1 MHGQVRKFWQ
11 DRLLQT
17 WQSVPIAWLAG
28 VRRVGKT
35 TLARSLPNHTYL
47 NCDLP
52 SVVERLA
59 DPETLLRAVDT
70 PIVVFDEVHQ
80 LADPSRVLKIAAD
93 EFPHLRILATGSST
107 LAATHKFRDTLTGR
121 KRTVHLVPVLV
132 TELADFGIADLR
144 HRLQRG
150 GLPAA
155 LLSAVADPSGCAEWL
170 DSYFARDV
178 QELFRVEKRGAYL
191 QLCELLLRQSGGLY
205 EASSLARA
213 TALSRQTVATY
224 LDALQA
230 TLVVT
235 LVRPF
240 HGGGRQEVLQ
250 QPKVYGFDTGFVA
263 WVRGWGELRPADCGQ
278 LWEHVVLEAIQAT
291 VGVPVPHFWRDRQQR
306 EVDFVLPW
314 RDGRVDAIECKWSA
328 DALSPK
334 NLVEFRKLH
343 PTGRNFAVVPGA
355 RESYERNLGGL
366 AVQVC
371 DIAGL
376 VRQLVQA

>member
-1 MHGQVRKFWQ
+1 MYPQLRKIWH
-11 DRLLQT
+11 DRLSQT
-17 WQSVPIAWLAG
+17 WQTVPIVWLAG

-35 TLARSLPNHTYL
+35 TLACSLPQHTYL

-52 SVVERLA
+52 SVVARLA
-59 DPETLLRAVDT
+59 DPELLLRSIDT
-70 PIVVFDEVHQ
+70 PIVVFDEIHQ

-107 LAATHKFRDTLTGR
+107 LAATQKFSDTLTGR
-121 KRTVHLVPVLV
+121 KRTVHLLPVLV

-144 HRLQRG
+144 HRLHRG
-150 GLPAA
+150 GLPAT
-155 LLSAVADPSGCAEWL
+155 LLAAQPDPSNYAEWL

-178 QELFRVEKRGAYL
+178 QELFRVEKRRAYL
-191 QLCELLLRQSGGLY
+191 QLCELLLRQSGGLC
-205 EASSLARA
+205 EISSLARA
-213 TALSRQTVATY
+213 TALSRPTVMTY
-224 LDALQA
+224 LDALVA

-250 QPKVYGFDTGFVA
+250 QAKVYGFDTGFVA
-263 WVRGWGELRPADCGQ
+263 WVRGWGELRPSDCGQ
-278 LWEHVVLEAIQAT
+278 LWEHVVLEALQAT
-291 VGVPVPHFWRDRQQR
+291 VGLPTPHFWRSRQQH

-328 DALSPK
+328 DGLSAK

-343 PTGRNFAVVPGA
+343 PNGRNFAVVPGA
-355 RESYERNLGGL
+355 RDAYTRVLGGHE
-366 AVQVC
+366 VSIC

-376 VRQLVQA
+376 VGLLR